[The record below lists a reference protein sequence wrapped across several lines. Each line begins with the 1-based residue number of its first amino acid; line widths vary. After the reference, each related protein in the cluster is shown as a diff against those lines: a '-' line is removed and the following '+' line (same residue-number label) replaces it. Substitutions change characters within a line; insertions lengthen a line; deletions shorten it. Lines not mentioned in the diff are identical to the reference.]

1 MFSLILAFTFL
12 AGCSNTYACDLGT
25 TTTCIQG
32 QESAEDAVQTFYAEC
47 EAALKGTAAASSCR
61 STPPTCT
68 IDDACVDVGA
78 TTTTTTTTS
87 SSSSSSSSSSGGGYE
102 AKSDVVD
109 ATLPVGTS
117 EVQAE
122 ESR

>member
-12 AGCSNTYACDLGT
+12 AGCANTYACEIGT
-25 TTTCIQG
+25 TTECI
-32 QESAEDAVQTFYAEC
+32 EDATSAEDAVTKYKEEC
-47 EAALKGTAAASSCR
+47 AAALSGTGAESGCAALA
-61 STPPTCT
+61 PTCT
-68 IDDACVDVGA
+68 IDDECVPVGN
-78 TTTTTTTTS
+78 TTTTTTTT